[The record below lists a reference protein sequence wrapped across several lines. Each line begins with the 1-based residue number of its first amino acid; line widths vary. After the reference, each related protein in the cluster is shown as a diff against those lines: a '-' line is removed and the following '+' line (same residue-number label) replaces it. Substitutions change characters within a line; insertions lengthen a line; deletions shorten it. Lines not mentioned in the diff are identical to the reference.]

1 MSETPHVAVT
11 GAAGFIGS
19 RVLGQLRRDHPDWE
33 LTALDNFYRGEI
45 RDVEGVSVE
54 HVDIRHRDQLTDAL
68 AGADVVVHLAALSGV
83 ESCDAKPDLA
93 YETNVVGTTNVAYTC
108 KRENIALVFPFSAA
122 VLGDPTAFPITT
134 EMDREPLNWYGET
147 KVLGEQAIET
157 LADGSFPAHQF
168 LVANLYG
175 QHTVGDRTVSKDVV
189 IDFFVERALAGEP
202 LTVYEPGTQAR
213 NFVHV
218 KDVAN
223 AFCLSAEH
231 LLDVHARGE
240 TGSTAFELATD
251 EAPSVMEM
259 AELVAEVAREERG
272 LDPTVELVA
281 NPRAAETLVDEFT
294 VDTTAVRETL
304 GWEPHHTVEATIRE
318 RLREEN

>member
-33 LTALDNFYRGEI
+33 LTALDNFYRGEV
-45 RDVEGVSVE
+45 REVADVSIE
-54 HVDIRHRDQLTDAL
+54 HVDIRHRDQLADAL

-83 ESCDAKPDLA
+83 ESCDADPDLA

-108 KRENIALVFPFSAA
+108 KREGMALVFPFSAA
-122 VLGDPTAFPITT
+122 VLGDPSEFPITT
-134 EMDREPLNWYGET
+134 EMEREPLNWYGET

-175 QHTVGDRTVSKDVV
+175 QHTVAGRRVSKGVV

-223 AFCLSAEH
+223 AFCLSVEH
-231 LLDVHARGE
+231 LLDARERGE
-240 TGSTAFELATD
+240 TGSTAFEIATE
-251 EAPSVMEM
+251 EAPSVMTI
-259 AELVAEVAREERG
+259 AELVAELAREERD
-272 LDPTVELVA
+272 LDPEIRLVE
-281 NPRAAETLVDEFT
+281 NPREAETLVDEFT
-294 VDTTAVRETL
+294 VDTTAVHETL

-318 RLREEN
+318 RLAE

>member
-1 MSETPHVAVT
+1 MSRPSVAVT

-19 RVLGQLRRDHPDWE
+19 RVLAQLRRDHPDWE
-33 LTALDNFYRGEI
+33 LTGLDNFYRGEI
-45 RDVEGVSVE
+45 REVAGVAID
-54 HVDIRHRDQLTDAL
+54 HVDIRHRNQLADAL
-68 AGADVVVHLAALSGV
+68 AGVDAVVHLAALSGV
-83 ESCDAKPDLA
+83 ESCADRPDLA
-93 YETNVVGTTNVAYTC
+93 YETNVVGTTNVAYLC
-108 KRENIALVFPFSAA
+108 KRAGTALVFPFSAA
-122 VLGDPTAFPITT
+122 VLGDPTEFPITT
-134 EMDREPLNWYGET
+134 EIDREPLNWYGET

-157 LADGSFPAHQF
+157 LAAGSFPAHQF

-175 QHTVGDRTVSKDVV
+175 HHRIDDRRVSKDVV

-223 AFCLSAEH
+223 AFCLSAEQ
-231 LLDVHARGE
+231 LVDARDRGE
-240 TGSTAFELATD
+240 TGSRAFELATE

-259 AELVAEVAREERG
+259 AELVAQIAREERG
-272 LDPTVELVA
+272 LEPTVELVA
-281 NPRAAETLVDEFT
+281 NPREAETLVDEFT

-304 GWEPHHTVEATIRE
+304 GWEPHRTIEATIRDQLAE
-318 RLREEN
+318 

>member
-1 MSETPHVAVT
+1 MSDAPHVAVT

-33 LTALDNFYRGEI
+33 LTALDNFYRGEV
-45 RDVEGVSVE
+45 REVEGVPVE
-54 HVDIRHRDQLTDAL
+54 HVDIRHRDQLAGAL

-83 ESCDAKPDLA
+83 ESCDSHPDLA

-108 KRENIALVFPFSAA
+108 KREDIALVFPFSAA
-122 VLGDPTAFPITT
+122 VLGDPTEFPITT
-134 EMDREPLNWYGET
+134 AMERDPLNWYGET

-175 QHTVGDRTVSKDVV
+175 QHTVGDRTISKDVV

-218 KDVAN
+218 NDVAN
-223 AFCLSAEH
+223 AFCLSVEQ
-231 LLDVHARGE
+231 LLDAHDRGE

-251 EAPSVMEM
+251 EAPSVMTI
-259 AELVAEVAREERG
+259 AELVAEIAREERG
-272 LDPTVELVA
+272 LDPEIRLVE

-294 VDTTAVRETL
+294 VDTTAVHKTL
-304 GWEPHHTVEATIRE
+304 GWEPHHTVETTIRE
-318 RLREEN
+318 LLSGE

>member
-1 MSETPHVAVT
+1 MSRPSVAVT

-19 RVLGQLRRDHPDWE
+19 RVLAQLRRDHPDWE
-33 LTALDNFYRGEI
+33 LTGLDNFYRGEI
-45 RDVEGVSVE
+45 REVAGISID
-54 HVDIRHRDQLTDAL
+54 HVDIRHRDQLADAL
-68 AGADVVVHLAALSGV
+68 AGVDVVVHLAALSGV
-83 ESCDAKPDLA
+83 ESCADRPDLA
-93 YETNVVGTTNVAYTC
+93 YETNVVGTTNVAYLC
-108 KRENIALVFPFSAA
+108 KRAGTALVFPFSAA
-122 VLGDPTAFPITT
+122 VLGDPTEFPITT

-157 LADGSFPAHQF
+157 LAAGSFPAHQF

-175 QHTVGDRTVSKDVV
+175 HHRIDGRRVSKDVV
-189 IDFFVERALAGEP
+189 IDFFVDRALAGEP

-223 AFCLSAEH
+223 AFCLSAER
-231 LLDVHARGE
+231 LVEARDRGE
-240 TGSTAFELATD
+240 TGSRAFELATE
-251 EAPSVMEM
+251 EAPSVAEM
-259 AELVAEVAREERG
+259 AELVARIAREERG
-272 LDPTVELVA
+272 LEPTVELVA
-281 NPRAAETLVDEFT
+281 NPREAETLVDEFT

-318 RLREEN
+318 RLTE